1 MEILSSFIT
10 PHVFQNMY
18 GFNSSEE
25 HR

>member
-1 MEILSSFIT
+1 MEILSSFIP

-25 HR
+25 HK